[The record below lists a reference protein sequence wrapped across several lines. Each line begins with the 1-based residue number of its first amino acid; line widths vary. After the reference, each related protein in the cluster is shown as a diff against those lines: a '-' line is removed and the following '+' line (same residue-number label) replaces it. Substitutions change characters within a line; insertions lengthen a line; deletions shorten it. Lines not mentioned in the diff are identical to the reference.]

1 MKGCKLC
8 KLCKHFVYT
17 LISDFYIRF
26 VLQSLQRVCNNRTKS
41 HFFALFSPWKIRF
54 YKYQIQLTAKS

>member
-17 LISDFYIRF
+17 LISDIYIRF
-26 VLQSLQRVCNNRTKS
+26 VLQSLQTYCNNRTKL
-41 HFFALFSPWKIRF
+41 HKIA
-54 YKYQIQLTAKS
+54 Q